1 MPPTKLYDV
10 LQMHCSSLKRP
21 APRSSAKVS
30 TEVTYVLL
38 CWRYLSFEHQ
48 ANFALKKLCQQK
60 SNSPDHIFILSRA
73 LFLSTASGTL
83 YIESVVNGKYHGRSI
98 VEIIGSKLDFLTTSI
113 YNGASMAREAM
124 TDLLKFT
131 FNLLLYYP
139 KVRIISSYG
148 VTFSEFILSWWN
160 LNHRLLIQ
168 RRTKYWE
175 TSGALNL
182 MGISL
187 SCPCLHSL
195 TSRYIVK

>member
-1 MPPTKLYDV
+1 MSYYAGGIYHLNISP
-10 LQMHCSSLKRP
+10 
-21 APRSSAKVS
+21 
-30 TEVTYVLL
+30 
-38 CWRYLSFEHQ
+38 
-48 ANFALKKLCQQK
+48 NFALKKLCQQK

-113 YNGASMAREAM
+113 NNGASMAREAM

-148 VTFSEFILSWWN
+148 ATFSEFISSWWN

-168 RRTKYWE
+168 RKIKYWE

-182 MGISL
+182 MGIFR
-187 SCPCLHSL
+187 CLARAY
-195 TSRYIVK
+195 TR